1 MTLVAVDLVECL
13 FEFESSAFQFD
24 LDEGQAVD
32 QQGYVVAVFVFA
44 LLSDLIRNLILVLT
58 PMFGVEEF

>member
-1 MTLVAVDLVECL
+1 MALVAVDLVECL

-24 LDEGQAVD
+24 LDEGQAVN

-44 LLSDLIRNLILVLT
+44 LLSDLIRNLVLVLT